1 MHLANDVEPVSEQQI
16 VVAVNAA
23 AQRVLHGKHST
34 VGDPE
39 LHLELV
45 AKDGVTARV
54 VAGRL
59 LSVHAQH
66 AWYATRSCGSQQLR
80 RRATAEPIGRRDIAE
95 LIKTTG

>member
-23 AQRVLHGKHST
+23 AQRVLHGKHSA

-54 VAGRL
+54 VAGHL

-66 AWYATRSCGSQQLR
+66 A
-80 RRATAEPIGRRDIAE
+80 
-95 LIKTTG
+95 